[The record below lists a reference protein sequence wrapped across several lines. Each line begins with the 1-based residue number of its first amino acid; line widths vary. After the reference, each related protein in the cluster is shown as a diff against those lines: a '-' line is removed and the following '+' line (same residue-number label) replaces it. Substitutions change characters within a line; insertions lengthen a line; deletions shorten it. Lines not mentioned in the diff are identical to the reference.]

1 MSDPLAVSYEQAAEN
16 HLRDALATSHAQR
29 WQWLAQ
35 AMDLGFAVARSRA
48 SRGLASV
55 DAHSVQI
62 RVRELDDAECW
73 AGNGYSRQK
82 SREFSA

>member
-16 HLRDALATSHAQR
+16 HLRDALAMSHARR

-48 SRGLASV
+48 SRGLAGV
-55 DAHSVQI
+55 DANG
-62 RVRELDDAECW
+62 VRIDLPGIGEVDDEAPRI
-73 AGNGYSRQK
+73 AVRK
-82 SREFSA
+82 